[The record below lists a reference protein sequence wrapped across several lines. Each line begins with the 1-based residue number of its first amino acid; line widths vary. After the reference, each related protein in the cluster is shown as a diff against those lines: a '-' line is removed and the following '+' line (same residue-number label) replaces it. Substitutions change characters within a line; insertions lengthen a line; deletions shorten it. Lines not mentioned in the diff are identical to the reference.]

1 MNNDLND
8 ASRVQKLQINELE
21 EHRNDE
27 YESSRIYK
35 GKMKAFHA
43 WKRILRKK
51 IEHFQKVYLYDSGL
65 HRHPGKFRTRWDG
78 SYVVNHVFDNGA
90 IEIGDPRDGSILG

>member
-35 GKMKAFHA
+35 GKMKAFH
-43 WKRILRKK
+43 
-51 IEHFQKVYLYDSGL
+51 
-65 HRHPGKFRTRWDG
+65 GKEFWEKNWTFSKG
-78 SYVVNHVFDNGA
+78 IFV
-90 IEIGDPRDGSILG
+90 L

>member
-8 ASRVQKLQINELE
+8 ARRVQKIQINELE

-35 GKMKAFHA
+35 GKMKAFHD
-43 WKRILRKK
+43 KRILRKK
-51 IEHFQKVYLYDSGL
+51 FEHFQKVYLYDSRL
-65 HRHPGKFRTRWDG
+65 HKHPGKFRTRRDG
-78 SYVVNHVFDNGA
+78 SYVVNQFDNGA
-90 IEIGDPRDGSILG
+90 IEIEDRKDGSILG

>member
-27 YESSRIYK
+27 YENSRIYK
-35 GKMKAFHA
+35 GKMKAFH
-43 WKRILRKK
+43 
-51 IEHFQKVYLYDSGL
+51 
-65 HRHPGKFRTRWDG
+65 GKEF
-78 SYVVNHVFDNGA
+78 
-90 IEIGDPRDGSILG
+90 